1 MTGPSSSSHIE
12 LVERFV
18 QALDDGDDDAAAAL
32 LAEDAEL
39 VYPGETVRGREAWR
53 QGRASQERSTQL
65 AERVEDVSLAE
76 SDAVVEMTARLVQR
90 WTETGEIAHEHPIRV
105 RFALADGAIERL
117 EFLPG
122 P

>member
-1 MTGPSSSSHIE
+1 VTGQGSSNIE
-12 LVERFV
+12 LVEGFV

-39 VYPGETVRGREAWR
+39 VYPGETVHGRDAWR
-53 QGRASQERSTQL
+53 QGRAAQERSAQL
-65 AERVEDVSLAE
+65 SERVEDVSLAE
-76 SDAVVEMTARLVQR
+76 SGSTVEMTARLVQR

-105 RFALADGAIERL
+105 RFALADGSIERL